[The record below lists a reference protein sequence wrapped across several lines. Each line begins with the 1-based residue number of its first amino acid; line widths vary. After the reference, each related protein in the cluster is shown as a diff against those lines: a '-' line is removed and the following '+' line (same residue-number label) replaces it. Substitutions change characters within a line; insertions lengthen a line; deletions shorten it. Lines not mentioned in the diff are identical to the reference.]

1 MEVVDFEYTIL
12 KSLVHDGLYFNKC
25 FDILRVNYFKNVG
38 NKELF
43 KLLKNYYNEYKQ
55 RPQEVALST
64 MIKNI
69 PNAETR
75 KIIIESLKVLKTQD
89 LNSNTEFMCNE
100 TVKYIKDLIYYKSLE
115 IGSEGLMEKNENKIK
130 KGRSLIS

>member
-43 KLLKNYYNEYKQ
+43 KLLKNYYWTNIILQDITDSSSSKTYD
-55 RPQEVALST
+55 LST
-64 MIKNI
+64 EQIFI
-69 PNAETR
+69 DTTSS
-75 KIIIESLKVLKTQD
+75 IFV
-89 LNSNTEFMCNE
+89 
-100 TVKYIKDLIYYKSLE
+100 
-115 IGSEGLMEKNENKIK
+115 
-130 KGRSLIS
+130 